1 MNQTEPKQRLFKRTK
16 LRTKTKN
23 QKRIEKLLR
32 DYPTAVQGLNKT
44 MLQLPN
50 CPKEVLVSTAI
61 IDFENDHKNNKNNT
75 SIKRQV
81 TKRELH
87 IFMIKKF
94 NIFLDHSSEKEQ
106 GAKPSDQW
114 VKFKYAAQKNMD
126 SLITLIDSDEFEK
139 ELGTITR
146 RLRYWYE
153 QDSTHFQ
160 GVEPA
165 HLSDSYRIP
174 NNVNIDKD
182 KLKKFCTEDSTIDTS
197 SQIKKVYR
205 AFSFFFLARF
215 NCINATNK
223 NRKNMIFRRNYDFGS
238 GDSQISMF
246 QVGEQNSKLEKK
258 NTFKKKSSGKT
269 TKTKRRKRRITKRH
283 SSSQKLTDQED
294 SYSSSSS
301 GEEIER
307 ETILPQKQLRTKE
320 RRIVLTKDR
329 SNSNEMRSQND
340 DENFSYLQQLHT
352 KTDQEL
358 EGELVWL
365 LVNLKSH
372 YRN

>member
-1 MNQTEPKQRLFKRTK
+1 MKKNETKQMLCIRTK

-23 QKRIEKLLR
+23 QKRIEKLLK
-32 DYPTAVQGLNKT
+32 DYPKAVQGLNKT

-61 IDFENDHKNNKNNT
+61 IDCENDQKHKKSNT
-75 SIKRQV
+75 AVKRKV
-81 TKRELH
+81 TKGELH
-87 IFMIKKF
+87 LFMIKKF
-94 NIFLDHSSEKEQ
+94 NIFEDLGNKTS
-106 GAKPSDQW
+106 GQW
-114 VKFKYAAQKNMD
+114 VKFKYTAQKNFD
-126 SLITLIDSDEFEK
+126 SLITKADSPEFEK
-139 ELGTITR
+139 QLDTITR

-153 QDSTHFQ
+153 QDSTNFR
-160 GVEPA
+160 GIEPV
-165 HLSDSYRIP
+165 HLSNSYSIP
-174 NNVNIDKD
+174 YNVIIDKK
-182 KLKKFCTEDSTIDTS
+182 KLKQFCTEDSTIDTS

-258 NTFKKKSSGKT
+258 NTCKKQSSSQT
-269 TKTKRRKRRITKRH
+269 TKTKRRRTKKN
-283 SSSQKLTDQED
+283 SSKQKLTDQED

-307 ETILPQKQLRTKE
+307 ETLLPHKQLRTKE
-320 RRIVLTKDR
+320 RRIILTKNR
-329 SNSNEMRSQND
+329 NIANKTRTQND
-340 DENFSYLQQLHT
+340 QEKLTYLQQLHT